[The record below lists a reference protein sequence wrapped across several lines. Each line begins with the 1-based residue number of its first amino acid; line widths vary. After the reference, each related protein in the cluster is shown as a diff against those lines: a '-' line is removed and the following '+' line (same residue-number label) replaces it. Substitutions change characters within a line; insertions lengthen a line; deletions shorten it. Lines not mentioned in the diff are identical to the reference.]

1 MFAEGERPSYT
12 VPSDSNMNLRAG
24 PSTDSGVLGRVPAGT
39 TVTALGA
46 NSDGS
51 WVVVEYEGKYGWLSA
66 QYLREA

>member
-24 PSTDSGVLGRVPAGT
+24 PSTDTSVLGRVPAGT

-46 NSDGS
+46 NGDGS

-66 QYLREA
+66 QYLNAA